1 VVVGAV
7 GGDDRIPF
15 AAGGDDGVLLGQDRR
30 GDDGLSLGE
39 GEFVVLPAGE
49 YA

>member
-1 VVVGAV
+1 V

-15 AAGGDDGVLLGQDRR
+15 AACGDDGMLLAQDRR
-30 GDDGLSLGE
+30 GDDGLGLGG

-49 YA
+49 YTSSAS